1 MLWILE
7 GDDVLKKNKEIENIK
22 NKVSPDSIFRYDY
35 ISEDV
40 SFLKDSQDLFSE
52 KKFIV
57 VSEADFDD
65 FSKDIEKYIVSP
77 HYFLFCVP
85 KILAADKKKLG
96 KVPVLDCVTV
106 KESKEKFNLFSFSD
120 AFALKNKKDLWVLY
134 QKAKRAGVSEQ
145 EIIGIILWQVR
156 VLLLVS
162 HDAEK
167 DAGIKPFVATK
178 AKKALQSFTPQA
190 LEGYMKDLVS
200 MYHDARRGVDLSNSF
215 ERFIL
220 SL

>member
-7 GDDVLKKNKEIENIK
+7 GDDVLKKNKEIQKIK
-22 NKVSPDSIFRYDY
+22 DNVSPDSMFRYD
-35 ISEDV
+35 SLQEDV

-52 KKFIV
+52 KKFVV
-57 VSEADFDD
+57 VSETKIDD

-77 HYFLFCVP
+77 HYFIFCVS
-85 KILAADKKKLG
+85 KLLAADKKKLVR
-96 KVPVLDCVTV
+96 VPVLDCVTV
-106 KESKEKFNLFSFSD
+106 KESQEKFNLFAFSD
-120 AFALKNKKDLWVLY
+120 AFASKNKKDLWVLY
-134 QKAKRAGVSEQ
+134 QKAIRAGVSEQ

-156 VLLLVS
+156 VLLLVL
-162 HDAEK
+162 HKTEK
-167 DAGIKPFVATK
+167 DAGLKPFVVSK
-178 AKKALQSFTPQA
+178 AQKALHSFSSSA

-200 MYHDARRGVDLSNSF
+200 MYHDARRGVDLSNNF

>member
-7 GDDVLKKNKEIENIK
+7 GDDVLKKNKEIEKIK
-22 NKVSPDSIFRYDY
+22 NKVSPDSVFRYDS
-35 ISEDV
+35 IQEDV

-52 KKFIV
+52 KKFII
-57 VSEADFDD
+57 VSEAGFDD

-77 HYFLFCVP
+77 HYFLFCVS

-106 KESKEKFNLFSFSD
+106 KESKEKFNLFAFSD

-190 LEGYMKDLVS
+190 LEGYMQDLVS
-200 MYHDARRGVDLSNSF
+200 MYHDARRGVELSNTF